1 MAKKEPKEGTR
12 VGALTGPKLLTIMF
26 PEYRAGFVSAANGWL
41 PYKTW
46 KTGTTPRGLRCIIN
60 EQYIDLQGYEMD
72 DLTFIPT
79 GAMIQDPGFYTTDDT
94 NTPIMEIYDIVS
106 QERLNIDELAENI
119 VLNSAP
125 GMLGVNAVS
134 TTVDYNQ
141 LTFAKYR
148 LMMNTA
154 EFNEVGDKT
163 YLLARTQEFGSGQPV
178 TVQKLWCYRFI
189 RFLVSDDKIMNVPA
203 SRMVISGDVI
213 KEKDL
218 VYMQR
223 LKRVYETQ
231 GKL

>member
-1 MAKKEPKEGTR
+1 MAKESTR
-12 VGALTGPKLLTIMF
+12 VGALTGPKLLTMMF
-26 PEYRAGFVSAANGWL
+26 PEYRAGFISAANGWL

-46 KTGTTPRGLRCIIN
+46 KTGTTPRGLRCILN
-60 EQYIDLQGYEMD
+60 EQYIDLQGYEID

-79 GAMIQDPGFYTTDDT
+79 GAMLQDPGFYTTDDT

-106 QERLNIDELAENI
+106 QERLDIDELAENM
-119 VLNSAP
+119 VLNTAP
-125 GMLGVNAVS
+125 GMLGEGVS
-134 TTVDYNQ
+134 SSTVDYNQ

-154 EFNEVGDKT
+154 EYNETGTKN

-189 RFLVSDDKIMNVPA
+189 RMLVNDGKQLDIPA

-218 VYMQR
+218 VYIQR

>member
-1 MAKKEPKEGTR
+1 MAKESTR
-12 VGALTGPKLLTIMF
+12 VGALTGPKLLTMMF
-26 PEYRAGFVSAANGWL
+26 PEYRAGFISAANGWL

-60 EQYIDLQGYEMD
+60 EQYVDLQGYEID

-106 QERLNIDELAENI
+106 QERLNIDKLAENM
-119 VLNSAP
+119 VLNTAP
-125 GMLGVNAVS
+125 GMLGEGVS
-134 TTVDYNQ
+134 SSTVDYNQ

-148 LMMNTA
+148 LLMNTA
-154 EFNEVGDKT
+154 EFNETGSKN

-189 RFLVSDDKIMNVPA
+189 RMLVNDGKTLDIPA

-218 VYMQR
+218 VYLQR